1 MKRLLFILAMLL
13 PATAITGCGV
23 FPWLAAQFAPPQ
35 TALAKYEIP
44 KEKTVLVFPDD
55 YPNTVSF
62 EPVKRLL
69 AERLNDLLA
78 ENEIAAAAIPYQAV
92 EDMEAATNSFSGMS
106 TSQIGKALGADIV
119 IYVHIDKFYLK
130 EDPANPLWHG
140 YIETTVRVVDVNKG
154 LIWPADIPGGWPV
167 DPVDIP
173 TDDTS
178 QTYNTKL
185 AQRLAEKMSEKI
197 AHLFYEHTVPQRESR
212 IQQERLKYD

>member
-1 MKRLLFILAMLL
+1 MKRSIFILAMLL
-13 PATAITGCGV
+13 PAVAITGCGV
-23 FPWLAAQFAPPQ
+23 FPWLATQFAPPQ

-55 YPNTVSF
+55 YPASVSF
-62 EPVKRLL
+62 EPVKRLI
-69 AERLNDLLA
+69 AGRINDLLA
-78 ENEIAAAAIPYQAV
+78 EQKIAAATIPYQAL
-92 EDMEAATNSFSGMS
+92 EDMESATNSFSGMS

-140 YIETTVRVVDVNKG
+140 HIATTVRVVDVNKG
-154 LIWPADIPGGWPV
+154 LLWPEDIPGGWPV

-178 QTYNTKL
+178 QTYDTKL

-197 AHLFYEHTVPQRESR
+197 ANLFYEHTVPKRDSR
-212 IQQERLKYD
+212 LQQERF